1 MERRKF
7 VVTAMSL
14 SSFAAL
20 QACMGGGGMPGGLM
34 SGGGGGGAS
43 WTDVAKT
50 AKSAATKMANGALAA
65 TEALNSLGKAIGYKE
80 NSAIL
85 AGQLQKAKDGDLS
98 ALSDV
103 TKKSAEY
110 NKDLLKKLEEKKSFT
125 AKEKK
130 AVGKAIG
137 EYAVAVLNLVL
148 GMNDVITAVNQ
159 AQNAGQPNISDLE
172 AIKIAKDLPALG
184 KVISANGMS
193 YVNSLKSYIKLA
205 KTNDI
210 ALPKEAEE
218 SASKATSS
226 SNFED

>member
-50 AKSAATKMANGALAA
+50 AKAAATKMANGALGA
-65 TEALNSLGKAIGYKE
+65 TEALGSLGKAIGFKQ
-80 NSAIL
+80 NSAL
-85 AGQLQKAKDGDLS
+85 VAGTIQKAKDGDIN

-103 TKKSAEY
+103 TKASAAY
-110 NKDLLKKLEEKKSFT
+110 NEDLLKALEDKKSYT
-125 AKEKK
+125 ADEKK

-137 EYAVAVLNLVL
+137 EYAVAVVNFVL
-148 GMNDVITAVNQ
+148 GMNDVMTAVNQ

-193 YVNSLKSYIKLA
+193 YVTSVKQYIKLA
-205 KTNDI
+205 KMNDI

-218 SASKATSS
+218 SANKATASADFS
-226 SNFED
+226 

>member
-14 SSFAAL
+14 SSLAAL

-43 WTDVAKT
+43 WTDVAKS
-50 AKSAATKMANGALAA
+50 AKAAATKMANGALGA
-65 TEALNSLGKAIGYKE
+65 TEALGSLGKAIGFKQ
-80 NSAIL
+80 NSAL
-85 AGQLQKAKDGDLS
+85 VAGTIQKAKDGDIN

-103 TKKSAEY
+103 TKASAAY
-110 NKDLLKKLEEKKSFT
+110 NEDLLKALEDKKSYT
-125 AKEKK
+125 ADEKK

-137 EYAVAVLNLVL
+137 EYAVAVVNFVL
-148 GMNDVITAVNQ
+148 GMNDVMTAVNQ

-193 YVNSLKSYIKLA
+193 YVTSVKQYIKLA
-205 KTNDI
+205 KMNDI

-218 SASKATSS
+218 SANKATASADFS
-226 SNFED
+226 